1 MEIQDNTVV
10 TLSYH
15 VRKKDEAG
23 ELVDFSGQS
32 YPLRFLVGAGKM
44 LPYFEE
50 HLKGKNQNEIFEFRL
65 PADFAYG
72 KKDESL
78 IKTIP
83 IQEFTEKEGYTK
95 ETLEVG
101 AYIRYENSEESQSGM
116 IIDKSRREVK
126 VDFNHPLAGQDLFF
140 KGNIISVRKASFEEI
155 ERQHHIE
162 PDGIRF
168 Q

>member
-1 MEIQDNTVV
+1 MEIQENTVV

-15 VRKKDEAG
+15 VRKKDEKG

-32 YPLRFLVGAGKM
+32 YPLRFLFGSGKM

-50 HLKGKNQNEIFEFRL
+50 QLRGKNQNETFSFKL

-83 IQEFTEKEGYTK
+83 IEKFTEKEGYTK

-101 AYIRYENSEESQSGM
+101 AYIRYENHKESQSGK
-116 IIDKSRREVK
+116 IIDKNKKEVK
-126 VDFNHPLAGQDLFF
+126 VDFNHPLAGQNLF
-140 KGNIISVRKASFEEI
+140 
-155 ERQHHIE
+155 
-162 PDGIRF
+162 
-168 Q
+168 

>member
-1 MEIQDNTVV
+1 MEIEENTVV
-10 TLSYH
+10 TLCYH
-15 VRKKDEAG
+15 VRKKDEKG

-32 YPLRFLVGAGKM
+32 YPLRFLLGTGKM

-50 HLKGKNQNEIFEFRL
+50 QLKGKSQNEVFAFRL

-78 IKTIP
+78 IKHIP
-83 IQEFTEKEGYTK
+83 IEEFTEKEGYTK

-101 AYIRYENSEESQSGM
+101 AYIRYENNEESQSGQ
-116 IIDKSRREVK
+116 IIDKSK
-126 VDFNHPLAGQDLFF
+126 KTIQVDFNHPLAGQDLFF

>member
-1 MEIQDNTVV
+1 MEIADNTVV

-15 VRKKDEAG
+15 VRKDDEQG
-23 ELVDFSGQS
+23 ELVDYSGQD
-32 YPLRFLVGAGKM
+32 YPLRFLMGSGKM
-44 LPYFEE
+44 LPYFE
-50 HLKGKNQNEIFEFRL
+50 NQLMGRSNNENFSFQL
-65 PADFAYG
+65 PADYAYG

-78 IKTIP
+78 IKDIP
-83 IQEFTEKEGYTK
+83 LAEFKDHEGYTD
-95 ETLEVG
+95 ETLQVG
-101 AYIRYENSEESQSGM
+101 EFIRYENNEEAQSGQ
-116 IIDKSRREVK
+116 IIDKSRKEVK